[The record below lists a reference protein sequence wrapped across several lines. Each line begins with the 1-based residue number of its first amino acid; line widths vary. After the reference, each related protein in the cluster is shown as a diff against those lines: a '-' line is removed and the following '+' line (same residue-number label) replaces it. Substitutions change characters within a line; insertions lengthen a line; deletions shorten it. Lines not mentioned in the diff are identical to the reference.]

1 MFPLALR
8 SLIIAEPVKAKTS
21 GQGAGLDRLC
31 FCRGAAKANKPKGSK
46 EMSKYSII
54 DIVEEVFDED
64 LLREA
69 VVEKVR
75 DMIDYED
82 LAEEIVEENEL
93 EIRDIIA
100 AMIPD
105 LFS

>member
-1 MFPLALR
+1 
-8 SLIIAEPVKAKTS
+8 
-21 GQGAGLDRLC
+21 
-31 FCRGAAKANKPKGSK
+31 
-46 EMSKYSII
+46 MSKYSII